1 MPKYKVNISF
11 DEQIITADSED
22 EAQDIAVEKADFGWA
37 DIEVDEITKE
47 EKWLFL
53 VKLKMIGKY

>member
-1 MPKYKVNISF
+1 MKEQRRKMPKYKVNISF

-37 DIEVDEITKE
+37 DIEVDEIKE
-47 EKWLFL
+47 EK
-53 VKLKMIGKY
+53 

>member
-22 EAQDIAVEKADFGWA
+22 EAQDIAVEKCDFGWA
-37 DIEVDEITKE
+37 DIEVEEVE
-47 EKWLFL
+47 EK
-53 VKLKMIGKY
+53 K